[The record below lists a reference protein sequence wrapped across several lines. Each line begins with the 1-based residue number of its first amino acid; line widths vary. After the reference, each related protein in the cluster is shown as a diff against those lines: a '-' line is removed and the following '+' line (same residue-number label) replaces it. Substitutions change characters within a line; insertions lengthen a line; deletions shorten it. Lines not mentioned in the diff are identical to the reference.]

1 MNTTNCIESV
11 MSQLGQYTDKVDRW
25 HNGWQVLR
33 WTAAGLMDIEPKLN
47 KIQGA
52 HYLNILRF
60 KMQEAIKHHKGKQTQ
75 TRELLTAAVN

>member
-1 MNTTNCIESV
+1 M
-11 MSQLGQYTDKVDRW
+11 
-25 HNGWQVLR
+25 LR

-60 KMQEAIKHHKGKQTQ
+60 KMQEAIKKHEGQQTQ
-75 TRELLTAAVN
+75 VKELLTAAVN